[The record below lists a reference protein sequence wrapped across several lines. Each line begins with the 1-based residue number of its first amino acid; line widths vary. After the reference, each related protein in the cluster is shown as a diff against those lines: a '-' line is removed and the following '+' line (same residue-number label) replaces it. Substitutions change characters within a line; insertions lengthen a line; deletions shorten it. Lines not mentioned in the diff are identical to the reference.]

1 MFWFIFSGVFL
12 FCVSHGQLEYYDGDS
27 SSGYKLKRSS
37 DMDYISGVFG
47 ERQDPDGKSFLKK
60 LYSCS
65 VCLC

>member
-47 ERQDPDGKSFLKK
+47 ERQDPDGKSF
-60 LYSCS
+60 
-65 VCLC
+65 